1 MKKKGISNR
10 KASTSVGGTQSR
22 SKEIHIP
29 QLVDKREHTPPPG
42 FADQEQGLQ
51 MGIVLPPACGVSL
64 RTLTDDLVLPT
75 LSIGGPITMTSHSDW
90 IAGICHSIPKKNT
103 GLIHIDLTEDGCE
116 TATETAVRRGPLT
129 KGGGSLGVARK
140 GPLTVRGG
148 AAMGGTARGGAVRS
162 GAIRGGANRGGANA
176 SSSSNQLK
184 GKHIVTTIE
193 KRTEIME
200 AKRKRK
206 NPDLKP

>member
-1 MKKKGISNR
+1 
-10 KASTSVGGTQSR
+10 
-22 SKEIHIP
+22 
-29 QLVDKREHTPPPG
+29 
-42 FADQEQGLQ
+42 
-51 MGIVLPPACGVSL
+51 
-64 RTLTDDLVLPT
+64 
-75 LSIGGPITMTSHSDW
+75 
-90 IAGICHSIPKKNT
+90 
-103 GLIHIDLTEDGCE
+103 
-116 TATETAVRRGPLT
+116 LT

-162 GAIRGGANRGGANA
+162 GAIGGGANA

-184 GKHIVTTIE
+184 GKRIVTTIE

-200 AKRKRK
+200 ARRKRK